1 MNMPPAPMSAAP
13 AAASGSGREFL
24 TKKEV
29 AERLGRTPRCI
40 ELWMRR
46 GLLPYIKISRSVY
59 FRWPDVVEALQRFRM
74 N

>member
-1 MNMPPAPMSAAP
+1 MNPDPSPLSRTP
-13 AAASGSGREFL
+13 SSEREFL
-24 TKKEV
+24 TKNQV

-59 FRWPDVVEALQRFRM
+59 FRWADVVQALQRFRR